1 MIFPIL
7 SCNFALCI
15 ANDAYI
21 FKITW
26 CRLISMDIYNIWY
39 IYNTYP
45 KFINITLNCST
56 YLYRFRYL
64 VGATKLGILLISLLR
79 VVFAVV

>member
-15 ANDAYI
+15 ANDAYM

-26 CRLISMDIYNIWY
+26 CRLISMDIYNICY
-39 IYNTYP
+39 IKHVSKIHKYYIKLSNLP
-45 KFINITLNCST
+45 IPVSLSC
-56 YLYRFRYL
+56 
-64 VGATKLGILLISLLR
+64 GATKLGILLIS
-79 VVFAVV
+79 